1 MTEYK
6 RIDQKEIWLVIK
18 TYIMLPGKQEFVG
31 AYWNKEMA
39 KQVAA
44 ENLPVETK
52 LFSVSLISV
61 QLHGSMIDVK

>member
-6 RIDQKEIWLVIK
+6 RIDSKEIWLVVK
-18 TYIMLPGKQEFVG
+18 TYFAGQQEFIG

-44 ENLPVETK
+44 ENLPIETK

-61 QLHGSMIDVK
+61 QLHGLMIDVK